1 MNQNVIVLR
10 LNQNECNSQ
19 LTTIRQ
25 NIVTINSNIQSNT
38 TALRRH
44 GGTKED
50 KGNQIVI
57 KSDQSRG
64 FKERST
70 YRRKTKCRKCFN
82 STTKCFTQCL

>member
-50 KGNQIVI
+50 KGNQIA
-57 KSDQSRG
+57 
-64 FKERST
+64 
-70 YRRKTKCRKCFN
+70 
-82 STTKCFTQCL
+82 LL